1 MVTMFRRLVLGLIC
15 VVSFSLI
22 GQHHPIL
29 LATTP
34 QAQTPPPAPPKT
46 IYVFVTKTG
55 KKYHRG
61 SCQHLAKSSIK
72 LSLTDAQSRGYEACK
87 TCRPPLKQ
95 PTK

>member
-1 MVTMFRRLVLGLIC
+1 MVTILRRLVVGLIC
-15 VVSFSLI
+15 VVALSLI
-22 GQHHPIL
+22 SHHHSAL
-29 LATTP
+29 LATTR

-55 KKYHRG
+55 TKYHRG